1 MDFNFLF
8 DIKNL
13 LLGWGV
19 DEKYIVYLYPLV
31 GIGLILLLALLSDL
45 IARRVI
51 LTIIAKIVVK
61 TENNWDD
68 IILER
73 KVFNRLS
80 HLAPALVIFYSIGY
94 ALNDFPKIEIFLQDT
109 VSIYMIIVTALVFNS
124 FLLALLEIYQ
134 TLEISKNRSIKGY
147 IQIVQI
153 VVFSIAAIF
162 ILSVILGKSP
172 MRLFAGLGA
181 LAAVLIL
188 VFKDTILGF
197 VASIQLSA
205 NHMVQIGD
213 WITMDKFKADGIVT
227 EITLNTVKVQNGDK
241 TISTIPTYSMVSE
254 SFQNWRGM
262 QESEGRRIKR
272 SVNID
277 MKSVDFCT
285 PKQLEK
291 FNKLPFV
298 KDYIQEKLKSSKDS
312 VDVNNNTDN
321 IHVYENKLTNLGV
334 LRKYLEGYLKNHPM
348 IHKDYTLFVRQL
360 QATEFGIPIEI
371 NAFSIEQEVVNYEN
385 IQSEI
390 FEHILAII
398 PEFDLKIFQRPSGE
412 DFRL

>member
-8 DIKNL
+8 DIRNFL
-13 LLGWGV
+13 HSIGV
-19 DEKYIVYLYPLV
+19 EESYIEFLYHLV
-31 GIGLILLLALLSDL
+31 GIGFIVLAAVLSDL
-45 IARRVI
+45 ICRRVI
-51 LTIIAKIVVK
+51 LTIIARIVRK

-80 HLAPALVIFYSIGY
+80 HLAPAIVVFYSISF
-94 ALNDFPKIEIFLQDT
+94 ALKDFPKLELFLQHT
-109 VSIYMIIVTALVFNS
+109 VNIYMIIIITLVINS
-124 FLLALLEIYQ
+124 FLLALNEIYL
-134 TLEISKNRSIKGY
+134 TLDLSKNRSIKGY

-153 VVFSIAAIF
+153 IVFSVAAIF
-162 ILSVILGKSP
+162 VLSIMIGKSP

-181 LAAVLIL
+181 MAAVLIL
-188 VFKDTILGF
+188 VFKDTILGL

-213 WITMDKFKADGIVT
+213 WITMDKYKADGIVT

-241 TISTIPTYSMVSE
+241 TISTIPTYAMVSE

-262 QESEGRRIKR
+262 QESGGRRIKR
-272 SVNID
+272 FINID

-285 PKQLEK
+285 SEQLEK
-291 FNKLPFV
+291 FKKMPFIKEYIEEKQNKSEN
-298 KDYIQEKLKSSKDS
+298 KDNADNI
-312 VDVNNNTDN
+312 TDN
-321 IHVYENKLTNLGV
+321 IRVYENKLTNLGV

-348 IHKDYTLFVRQL
+348 IHQEYALFVRQL
-360 QATEFGIPIEI
+360 QPTEFGIPIEI
-371 NAFSIEQEVVNYEN
+371 HAFSIKQDVINYEN

-398 PEFDLKIFQRPSGE
+398 PEFDLRIFQRPSGD
-412 DFRL
+412 DFKG

>member
-51 LTIIAKIVVK
+51 LTIIAKIVAK

>member
-8 DIKNL
+8 DIRNFL
-13 LLGWGV
+13 QNIGIQ
-19 DEKYIVYLYPLV
+19 DSYIEFLYHLI
-31 GIGLILLLALLSDL
+31 GIGFIILAAIISD
-45 IARRVI
+45 IICRRII
-51 LTIIAKIVVK
+51 LTIIARIVRK

-80 HLAPALVIFYSIGY
+80 HLAPAIVVYFSIGF
-94 ALNDFPKIEIFLQDT
+94 ALKDFPKLLNFLQNT
-109 VSIYMIIVTALVFNS
+109 VDIYMIIIITLVINS
-124 FLLALLEIYQ
+124 FLLALNEIYQ

-153 VVFSIAAIF
+153 IVFSVAAIF
-162 ILSVILGKSP
+162 ILSVMIGKSP

-181 LAAVLIL
+181 MAAVLLL
-188 VFKDTILGF
+188 VFKDTILGL

-213 WITMDKFKADGIVT
+213 WITMDKYKADGIVT

-241 TISTIPTYSMVSE
+241 TISTIPTYAMVSE

-262 QESEGRRIKR
+262 HESGGRRIKR

-285 PKQLEK
+285 PEQIEK
-291 FNKLPFV
+291 FKKMPFV
-298 KDYIQEKLKSSKDS
+298 NILVEENQKSLEYKNESGNK
-312 VDVNNNTDN
+312 NEFA
-321 IHVYENKLTNLGV
+321 HVYGNKLTNLGV
-334 LRKYLEGYLKNHPM
+334 LRYYLEGYLKNHPM
-348 IHKDYTLFVRQL
+348 IHKEYPLFVRQL
-360 QATEFGIPIEI
+360 QPTEFGIPVEI
-371 NAFSIEQEVVNYEN
+371 HAFSIKQDVVNYEN

-398 PEFDLKIFQRPSGE
+398 PDFDLRIFQRPSGD
-412 DFRL
+412 DFKA